1 MIFFIGF
8 CQTKMYLLKTKNDKN
23 YLVNTKAKH
32 IHEEESNDEEESFN
46 FFESSG
52 DPEND
57 ESDNQDHVLEDRNDS
72 LAKLTEEMENIE
84 RGVRPSVGNIRINE
98 NTLQDIV
105 NKNSE
110 GETGVPT
117 HIWDGW
123 FEKRVVDDHKQQEN
137 SSVPVLEN
145 LESSKH
151 FSEHSVFPNI

>member
-1 MIFFIGF
+1 
-8 CQTKMYLLKTKNDKN
+8 MYLLKTKNDKN

-57 ESDNQDHVLEDRNDS
+57 ESDTEDHAWEERNDS

-105 NKNSE
+105 NKNLE
-110 GETGVPT
+110 GDFEETL
-117 HIWDGW
+117 
-123 FEKRVVDDHKQQEN
+123 KRTLQGNLTGYFPRTLQGTSLFLVQ
-137 SSVPVLEN
+137 VL
-145 LESSKH
+145 
-151 FSEHSVFPNI
+151 